1 MKDLNI
7 SVVIPNYNGV
17 HLFPETLPALYKSLE
32 YTGRQYEIIVVDDC
46 STDQS
51 VKFIKHHFPDIVLLS
66 NDKNSGFSAT
76 INKGIFA
83 ARNQLVLLLN
93 SDVKLTET
101 YFSEQFKYFEKPD
114 TFGVMGKIIGWNDN
128 IVQDGA
134 KYPEMQGFKLKTS
147 LNFLVE
153 NPKSN
158 EFIPSL
164 YLSGA
169 NALVRKD
176 ILHLLGGFDELFSPF
191 YIEDVDL
198 SVRAWRCGYKCY
210 FEPQSICMH
219 KTSESIQNKEK
230 KKYIRTIYNR
240 NKFYFH
246 TIHLSGLRFSC
257 WLMQSILEL
266 IFRLL
271 TLRMDHLKAFVELI
285 KNRKQLKRSAASF
298 DRVCEKT
305 GTKISLKQLRKV
317 IQNSLKN
324 SEISFFRS

>member
-32 YTGRQYEIIVVDDC
+32 FTGKPYEIIIVDDC

-51 VKFIKHHFPDIVLLS
+51 VNFLKQHFPDIILLI

-76 INKGIFA
+76 INKGIFTA
-83 ARNQLVLLLN
+83 GNQLVLLLN
-93 SDVKLTET
+93 SDVKLTEN

-114 TFGVMGKIIGWNDN
+114 TFGVMGKIIGWDDD

-147 LNFLVE
+147 LNFLTK
-153 NPKSN
+153 NPMSK
-158 EFIPSL
+158 EFIPSF

-176 ILHLLGGFDELFSPF
+176 ILHLLGGFDELYSPF

-210 FEPQSICMH
+210 FEAQSVCRH

-230 KKYIRTIYNR
+230 KKYIRRIYNR

-246 TIHLSGLRFSC
+246 AIHLSRIRFSF
-257 WLMQSILEL
+257 WIIQTILEL
-266 IFRLL
+266 VFRLL
-271 TLRMDHLKAFVELI
+271 TLRTDYLKAFIDLI
-285 KNRKQLKRSAASF
+285 KNREQIRKSIANFEEICK
-298 DRVCEKT
+298 KT
-305 GTKISLKQLRKV
+305 GTKLSLNQSRKR
-317 IQNSLKN
+317 ILSLLKIGK
-324 SEISFFRS
+324 ISFFRN

>member
-32 YTGRQYEIIVVDDC
+32 NAGRSYEIIIVDDC

-51 VKFIKHHFPDIVLLS
+51 VEFLRHHFPDIILLI
-66 NDKNSGFSAT
+66 NKINSGFSAT

-101 YFSEQFKYFEKPD
+101 YFSEQFNYFERPD
-114 TFGVMGKIIGWNDN
+114 TFGVMGKIIGWNDD

-147 LNFLVE
+147 LNFLAE
-153 NPKSN
+153 NPMSK
-158 EFIPSL
+158 ELIPSL

-176 ILHLLGGFDELFSPF
+176 ILHLLGGFDELYSPF
-191 YIEDVDL
+191 YVEDVDL

-210 FEPQSICMH
+210 FEPKSICRH

-246 TIHLSGLRFSC
+246 AIHLSGLRFSF
-257 WLMQSILEL
+257 WLFQTMLEL
-266 IFRLL
+266 VFRLL
-271 TLRMDHLKAFVELI
+271 TLRTDHLKAFTELI
-285 KNRKQLKRSAASF
+285 RNREQIRKSVANFEEICK
-298 DRVCEKT
+298 KT
-305 GTKISLKQLRKV
+305 GTKLSLNQLRKR
-317 IQNSLKN
+317 ILSLLKTGK
-324 SEISFFRS
+324 ISFFRN

>member
-1 MKDLNI
+1 MNI

-17 HLFPETLPALYKSLE
+17 HLFPETLPALYKCLE
-32 YTGRQYEIIVVDDC
+32 KAGRTYEIIIVDDC

-51 VKFIKHHFPDIVLLS
+51 VEFLRHHFPDIILLV
-66 NDKNSGFSAT
+66 NDSNSGFSAT

-83 ARNQLVLLLN
+83 ASNQLILLLN
-93 SDVKLTET
+93 SDVKLTED
-101 YFSEQFKYFEKPD
+101 YFSDQFNYFEKPD

-147 LNFLVE
+147 LNCLIDS
-153 NPKSN
+153 PKPN
-158 EFIPSL
+158 ELIPSL

-176 ILHLLGGFDELFSPF
+176 ILHLLGGFDDLYSPF

-210 FEPQSICMH
+210 FEPKSICRH

-246 TIHLSGLRFSC
+246 AIHLDGLRFSF
-257 WLMQSILEL
+257 WLLQALLEL

-271 TLRMDHLKAFVELI
+271 TFRTDHLKAFAELI
-285 KNRKQLKRSAASF
+285 KNREQIRRSAAKF
-298 DRVCEKT
+298 ERVCEQT
-305 GTKISLKQLRKV
+305 GIKISLNQLKKL

-324 SEISFFRS
+324 REVSFFRN

>member
-17 HLFPETLPALYKSLE
+17 HLFPETLPALYTSLE
-32 YTGRQYEIIVVDDC
+32 NAGRPYEIIIVDDC

-51 VKFIKHHFPDIVLLS
+51 VEFLRNHFPDIILLI
-66 NDKNSGFSAT
+66 NNINLGFSAT

-101 YFSEQFKYFEKPD
+101 YFSEQFKYFERPD

-147 LNFLVE
+147 LNFLVK

-169 NALVRKD
+169 NALVRKE

-210 FEPQSICMH
+210 FEPQSICRH

-246 TIHLSGLRFSC
+246 TIHLSGLGFSF
-257 WLMQSILEL
+257 WLLQTLLEI
-266 IFRLL
+266 IFRLM
-271 TLRMDHLKAFVELI
+271 TFRTDHFRGFIELI
-285 KNRKQLKRSAASF
+285 KNRQRIRKSVAEFQ
-298 DRVCEKT
+298 RVCEKT
-305 GTKISLKQLRKV
+305 GTKISLNQLKKL

-324 SEISFFRS
+324 SEVSFFRS